1 MNLFA
6 KSANASEN
14 DIKDPNVLK
23 CSKIKRSDHNMIQSK
38 IITQGQI
45 NSPQKRSE
53 NELRVT
59 QKDSETK
66 KTIIQVAE
74 RMKSTVD
81 LKPPSEFN
89 VVPVAT
95 NLSEPDRH
103 SINNA
108 PQ

>member
-1 MNLFA
+1 
-6 KSANASEN
+6 
-14 DIKDPNVLK
+14 
-23 CSKIKRSDHNMIQSK
+23 
-38 IITQGQI
+38 
-45 NSPQKRSE
+45 
-53 NELRVT
+53 LRVT